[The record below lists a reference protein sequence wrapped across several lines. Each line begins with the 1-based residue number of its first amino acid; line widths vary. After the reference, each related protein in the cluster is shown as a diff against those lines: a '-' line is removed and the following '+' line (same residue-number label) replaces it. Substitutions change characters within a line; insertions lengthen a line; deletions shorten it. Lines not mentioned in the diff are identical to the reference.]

1 MLAFMYKGK
10 ARINRKYINLKTL
23 QEKRREEMN
32 THHSHPIIQKKKHC
46 KSNIECSSASK
57 VGWFYLSKVHM
68 RHSGIAPTTPPHAL
82 ASPKKLQTNI
92 RQNSITFKHRCNE

>member
-32 THHSHPIIQKKKHC
+32 THHSHPIIQKKK
-46 KSNIECSSASK
+46 
-57 VGWFYLSKVHM
+57 
-68 RHSGIAPTTPPHAL
+68 T
-82 ASPKKLQTNI
+82 LQI
-92 RQNSITFKHRCNE
+92 QY